1 MGSCVGIGRKTI
13 HNSTVN
19 GRIFIHEGQL
29 MDRLTEQQ
37 VKILKN
43 HYNKSKS
50 SGQGLDRKGML
61 ALFQGLKTFH
71 SSIVTKCFNIFSK
84 ESNFIEF
91 RYFCIVI
98 AKICLS
104 SKEDQADFV
113 FDLFDCDCDNKLKE
127 PEIDLLLRTQEQHL
141 RKISQNPTENFK
153 LLKEKFKEL
162 PVGRED
168 FVGWALRNIELSD
181 LLKPFE
187 VIPSGSTE
195 NIKVQKKM
203 MAFTKKVGDFVYLI
217 SQEWWVAWKFYV
229 RYQDDNNEDFE
240 ISSSMVPPIEPANRV
255 KPFALGDRPIE
266 IHNSNLLQ
274 DSNRLKKGL
283 RENFEYTIVSEEVWD
298 LLLSWYGG
306 GPTICRQVCQEKNLV
321 FVDLYPLIF
330 PTTPIDELGNLQ
342 QEKKKVIFI
351 NNKAKVKDL
360 LQQACLA
367 FEKPPILSRILYF
380 SNGNWDFLINPES
393 KVMPLLADGCDLL
406 LETGYTE
413 KNCVIWP
420 TERKEKMKNAT
431 ETNSNDTAN
440 TNELKKVEKLPQKSS
455 NAAIPGISGLG
466 NLGNTCYLN
475 SVLQALLHTPMLE
488 KFFISDLVSA
498 YLNSKIKPE
507 NSLSIDLNQLAKEMY
522 LSKTSKV
529 IPKNFHKKL
538 VKRFPM
544 FDGNY
549 QHDAHECL
557 SLILNTVHE
566 ELSRFGEEV
575 VSDIC
580 SLENPEDRKIEI
592 EKADEQ
598 WKALQGN
605 KGSLVS
611 DVCGGQTRRTLTC
624 VNCGNRRV
632 LFEIF
637 NNLSIPVPA
646 CMEIC
651 IHATVVYKH
660 KKALQVGVFISKFL
674 RVGDLMQEI
683 SNLAEIPKEKLIIA
697 FYYPGSPVFPIKN
710 CEGDPIFRRIRENT
724 NLLVFEASTTLE
736 EAESIGKRW
745 SAYGSNTNF
754 LLPNQQVDVKVGN
767 DWKSGKITISE
778 GKNFIVDLDYEDK
791 LEILSP
797 DCIFPYRAYTKFENP
812 KILHIPV
819 YHQIL
824 RNGKIECIGFPNFIS
839 IGNWYTYKDI
849 SEYATSLIK
858 SCINNPSNSGFAL
871 KAIENS
877 TLKCAICKKCDGC
890 PLPNDKND
898 LKMFETQSIAV
909 LWEDGGFFQDISV
922 HESVA
927 EVERK
932 GKKEPIDIG
941 MCLNS
946 FTKPENVDLECEKC
960 HHKEQKTQVD
970 IWRVPDILVICLVR
984 FAYQNGNLDKIDQ
997 AVYIPFYAFDI
1008 SQWVKGVEIS
1018 GGMTLSTT
1026 SLQNA
1031 YDLYSVILHSGSV
1044 EAGHY
1049 TTLVKVNQNDDSI
1062 WVHLD
1067 DPNVNIMKED
1077 IESQQVMQNAYM
1089 LFYKRR
1095 KLSSSNVI
1103 TLISN
1108 YA

>member
-1 MGSCVGIGRKTI
+1 
-13 HNSTVN
+13 
-19 GRIFIHEGQL
+19 

-37 VKILKN
+37 VKILKD
-43 HYNKSKS
+43 HYNKSIS
-50 SGQGLDRKGML
+50 SSQGLDRKGML
-61 ALFQGLKTFH
+61 SLFQSLKSFPP
-71 SSIVTKCFNIFSK
+71 SIIAKCFSIFSK

-127 PEIDLLLRTQEQHL
+127 SELDLLLRTQEQHL
-141 RKISQNPTENFK
+141 RKISQNSVENFR
-153 LLKEKFKEL
+153 LLKEKFKEV
-162 PVGRED
+162 PVNRED

-195 NIKVQKKM
+195 NMKVQKKM
-203 MAFTKKVGDFVYLI
+203 IGFTKKVGEYVYLI

-229 RYQDDNNEDFE
+229 RYQDESSDDFE

-274 DSNRLKKGL
+274 DQNRLKKGL
-283 RENFEYTIVSEEVWD
+283 RENFEYSVLNKEVWD

-306 GPTICRQVCQEKNLV
+306 GPAICRQVCQEKNSV

-330 PTTPIDELGNLQ
+330 PMTPIDDAGNLQ
-342 QEKKKVIFI
+342 QEKKRPIFI

-360 LQQACLA
+360 LQQACQV

-393 KVMPLLADGCDLL
+393 KVMPLLADGCELL
-406 LETGYTE
+406 LETAFTD
-413 KNCVIWP
+413 KNSVIWP
-420 TERKEKMKNAT
+420 TERKEKMKNAM
-431 ETNSNDTAN
+431 ETSSNDTAN
-440 TNELKKVEKLPQKSS
+440 TNELKKVEKMPQKP
-455 NAAIPGISGLG
+455 ATVAIPGISGLG

-507 NSLSIDLNQLAKEMY
+507 NSLSLDLNQLAKEMFT
-522 LSKTSKV
+522 SKTSKV

-538 VKRFPM
+538 VKRFSM

-557 SLILNTVHE
+557 SLILNTLHE

-624 VNCGNRRV
+624 EKCGNRRV

-637 NNLSIPVPA
+637 NNLSVPVPA
-646 CMEIC
+646 SMEIC
-651 IHATVVYKH
+651 IHSTVIFKN
-660 KKALQVGVFISKFL
+660 KKAMQIGVFISKFSK
-674 RVGDLMQEI
+674 VGDLIQEI
-683 SNLAEIPKEKLIIA
+683 ANLAQIPKEKLIMA
-697 FYYPGSPVFPIKN
+697 FYFPGSPVFPIRN
-710 CEGDPIFRRIRENT
+710 CEGDPIFRRIRENS
-724 NLLVFEASTTLE
+724 NILVFEVSTTLE
-736 EAESIGKRW
+736 EAEIMGKRW
-745 SAYGSNTNF
+745 SAYGSTTNF
-754 LLPNQQVDVKVGN
+754 LQPNNQVDVKIGN
-767 DWKSGKITISE
+767 DWKSGKITINE
-778 GKNFIVDLDYEDK
+778 GKNIIVELDYEDK
-791 LEILSP
+791 VEIFSP
-797 DCIFPYRAYTKFENP
+797 ESISPYRTHTKFDNP
-812 KILHIPV
+812 KILHVPV
-819 YHQIL
+819 YHQIQ

-849 SEYATSLIK
+849 SEISSSLAQ
-858 SCINNPSNSGFAL
+858 SYETNSSSPKFSL
-871 KAIENS
+871 KIIENS

-890 PLPNDKND
+890 PLPSDKND
-898 LKMFETQSIAV
+898 LRNFEMQSIAV
-909 LWEDGGFFQDISV
+909 LWEDGGFFQDVSV

-927 EVERK
+927 EVEQK
-932 GKKEPIDIG
+932 GKKERIDIG

-946 FTKPENVDLECEKC
+946 FTKEENVDLECEKC
-960 HHKEQKTQVD
+960 HHKNQKTQVD

-997 AVYIPFYAFDI
+997 AVDIPFYAFDV

-1062 WVHLD
+1062 WVYLD
-1067 DPNVNIMKED
+1067 DPNVSVMKED